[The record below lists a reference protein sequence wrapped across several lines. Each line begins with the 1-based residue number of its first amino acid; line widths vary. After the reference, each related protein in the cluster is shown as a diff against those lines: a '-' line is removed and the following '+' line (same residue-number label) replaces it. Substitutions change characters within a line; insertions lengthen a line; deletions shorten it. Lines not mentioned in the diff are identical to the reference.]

1 MEKTVVSPN
10 IHFQTG
16 CLMVG
21 SLSNYLRLVL
31 ATIAGG
37 CLGFLNHQQYHGIPW
52 LAPLQ
57 WQANEGVSHN
67 HLESKNKIVKIPG
80 GWLALE
86 WKLVSQGT
94 PDTLWPLRVCW
105 CRISGL
111 LSNAYNHLCIF
122 TSCYPVVAVD
132 SSWGSPRVSLQSMN
146 LRPVPLDDEN
156 LSLKTT
162 GLWSWKTHQLFKLHP
177 QLTPCDLQDVMSSV
191 TEHKS
196 LVFKNSKNMSIFRK
210 NRESVKV
217 PRKDQQKHKFLVF
230 FEPFRVARH

>member
-1 MEKTVVSPN
+1 MVSQIFSTEEN
-10 IHFQTG
+10 GCFTISIHFQTG

-52 LAPLQ
+52 VAPLQ

-67 HLESKNKIVKIPG
+67 HLESKNTIVKIPC

-94 PDTLWPLRVCW
+94 PDTLLPLRVCW
-105 CRISGL
+105 CWISGL
-111 LSNAYNHLCIF
+111 PSNAYNHQCIF
-122 TSCYPVVAVD
+122 TSCYPVAVD
-132 SSWGSPRVSLQSMN
+132 SSWGSPRASLQSIN
-146 LRPVPLDDEN
+146 LRPFPLDDEN

-162 GLWSWKTHQLFKLHP
+162 GLWSWKTHQPIQVASSANHP
-177 QLTPCDLQDVMSSV
+177 WSSGC
-191 TEHKS
+191 H
-196 LVFKNSKNMSIFRK
+196 L
-210 NRESVKV
+210 
-217 PRKDQQKHKFLVF
+217 
-230 FEPFRVARH
+230 